1 MRHLVWALLP
11 LSRQIFVQNSNLE
24 TSERA
29 EMPYYQRSLPNHQ
42 IFMGVVIVFI
52 VQNCIPQALDFCWYL
67 IEGRCFI

>member
-42 IFMGVVIVFI
+42 IFPRSSYSFYHLKLHTPGIGFLLVSH
-52 VQNCIPQALDFCWYL
+52 
-67 IEGRCFI
+67 